1 MNYRFNIVNL
11 IKPDSLYN
19 HGMKP
24 LMYSKRDAETKGLGW
39 TRTGFDIKY
48 VVSKK
53 RALTQATQY
62 FQLSFAIEFN
72 HEQD

>member
-1 MNYRFNIVNL
+1 
-11 IKPDSLYN
+11 
-19 HGMKP
+19 MKP
-24 LMYSKRDAETKGLGW
+24 LMYSKRDAETKNVGW

-48 VVSKK
+48 LVSKK

-62 FQLSFAIEFN
+62 FQLSFAVEFN